1 MPVAMKHDV
10 TSPETM
16 RELQGDIVLIVIG
29 GEEFLYTIV
38 RFMDSKT
45 GRLQLSNRSDKGGEH
60 LDLTQ
65 AVMDSMK
72 PIKHEQA
79 KWRLEL

>member
-1 MPVAMKHDV
+1 MKHDV
-10 TSPETM
+10 TNPETM
-16 RELQGDIVLIVIG
+16 RELQGDIVLIIIEG
-29 GEEFLYTIV
+29 RESLFTIV
-38 RFMDSKT
+38 RFMEGKH
-45 GRLQLSNRSDKGGEH
+45 GLLQLSNRTDKGTER

-65 AVMDSMK
+65 AVFDSMK

>member
-1 MPVAMKHDV
+1 
-10 TSPETM
+10 M
-16 RELQGDIVLIVIG
+16 RELQGDIVLIVIDKQ
-29 GEEFLYTIV
+29 ESLFTIV
-38 RFMDSKT
+38 RLMEGKH
-45 GRLQLSNRSDKGGEH
+45 GRLQLANRSEKGTDH

-65 AVMDSMK
+65 AVFDSMK